1 MPINNTFDILLW
13 SDTLHNS
20 NTTIALNVQHLN
32 ANRWIIS
39 VNLQKIPTTLLQQ
52 GPQNDIEIPIAFSK
66 RYLSG
71 SGIVLFKINL
81 KRTDYTI
88 EQRKPFTPLEI
99 LDQQINTYPEVITVL
114 ESINNPIPRS
124 VFTELTTPPGFVLD
138 RLAYYFNGIGEKL
151 KVERT

>member
-1 MPINNTFDILLW
+1 M
-13 SDTLHNS
+13 
-20 NTTIALNVQHLN
+20 
-32 ANRWIIS
+32 
-39 VNLQKIPTTLLQQ
+39 QQ

-81 KRTDYTI
+81 KKTDYTI

-99 LDQQINTYPEVITVL
+99 LDQQINTYSEVITVL

-138 RLAYYFNGIGEKL
+138 RFAYYFNGIGEKL
-151 KVERT
+151 KIERT